1 MSFDFGNFYLQRKQY
16 LEKLKKSKQN
26 SNDLVKNLVKR
37 TIDLLVYE
45 SESGLVDLIESNNPK
60 SPIQD
65 KSTVEERYK
74 SFLDKYDE
82 EKKKEKNN

>member
-1 MSFDFGNFYLQRKQY
+1 MSFDFGDFYLQRKQY
-16 LEKLKKSKQN
+16 LEEQKKSKQN
-26 SNDLVKNLVKR
+26 SNDLVKR
-37 TIDLLVYE
+37 TINLLVYE

-82 EKKKEKNN
+82 KKKKEKNN